1 MTKAQVLH
9 EWRRDIL
16 STLGDFGHPDYPL
29 RRESWNVFTDMLCK
43 DGQITERQYNDW
55 TAPRECRG

>member
-9 EWRRDIL
+9 EWRRYIL
-16 STLGDFGHPDYPL
+16 PTLGDEARPDYPL
-29 RRESWNVFTDMLCK
+29 RRESWNVFTDMLHK
-43 DGQITERQYNDW
+43 DGEITDRQYNTW